1 MTAYKVFFMFLSRLA
16 LVISLGLAALP
27 ATAHEYWLEAPVYQV
42 QPGADLTTNIK
53 NGQLFEGTNLAYF
66 ANRTDRFDLSFEGET
81 LPVQGRMGD
90 SPALQITAPP
100 RDGLLIVAHE
110 ASPSSL
116 TYKDWETFVGFT
128 EHKDFKNALAEH
140 LAAGY
145 PQDKVR
151 ERYTRHSKA
160 LIAIGDGRG
169 SDRELGL
176 ATEFTALTNPYDA
189 DFDGMMT
196 VALTYQGAP
205 RPDVQIEV
213 YEKSAEIKPI
223 VTVYRSD
230 DQGHLTFPVSPG
242 MTYLVDSVVLR
253 PAADA
258 GQTDKSPHWESLWA
272 SLTFAVPN

>member
-1 MTAYKVFFMFLSRLA
+1 MSRLI
-16 LVISLGLAALP
+16 LVISFALGALP
-27 ATAHEYWLEAPVYQV
+27 ASAHEYWLEAPVYQV
-42 QPGADLTTNIK
+42 QPGAELTTNIK

-66 ANRTDRFDLSFEGET
+66 ANRTDRFDLSFEGDT

-90 SPALQITAPP
+90 VPALQITAPP

-116 TYKDWETFVGFT
+116 TYKDWKTFVGFT
-128 EHKDFKNALAEH
+128 EHKDFKTALVDH
-140 LAAGY
+140 LNAGY
-145 PQDKVR
+145 PKENVR

-160 LIAIGDGRG
+160 LIAIGDGHG

-176 ATEFTALTNPYDA
+176 ATEFVALTNPYDA

-196 VALTYQGAP
+196 VALTYDGAP
-205 RPDVQIEV
+205 RQDVQIEV
-213 YEKSAEIKPI
+213 YEKSAKIAPT

-230 DQGHLTFPVSPG
+230 DQGHLTFPVARG

-253 PAADA
+253 PAPDA
-258 GQTDKSPHWESLWA
+258 GETSKSPQWESLWA

>member
-1 MTAYKVFFMFLSRLA
+1 MFLSRLV
-16 LVISLGLAALP
+16 LILSLGFAALP
-27 ATAHEYWLEAPVYQV
+27 AAAHEYWLEAPAYQV
-42 QPGADLTTNIK
+42 QPGAELTTNIK

-66 ANRTDRFDLSFEGET
+66 SNRTDRFDLTFEGDT

-100 RDGLLIVAHE
+100 RDGLLIVTHE

-128 EHKDFKNALAEH
+128 EHKDFTDAVAEH

-145 PQDKVR
+145 PQDSVR

-160 LIAIGDGRG
+160 LIAIGDGHG
-169 SDRELGL
+169 SDSELGL
-176 ATEFTALTNPYDA
+176 ATEFVALTNPYDA
-189 DFDGMMT
+189 DFNGMMT
-196 VALTYQGAP
+196 VALTYDGGP
-205 RPDVQIEV
+205 RQDVQIEV
-213 YEKSAEIKPI
+213 YEKSAEIKPT

-230 DQGHLTFPVSPG
+230 DQGHLTFPVAAG

-253 PAADA
+253 PAPDA
-258 GQTDKSPHWESLWA
+258 GQTPKSPHWESLWA
-272 SLTFAVPN
+272 SLTFAVPK